1 MIVTICSSDP
11 VSYFWT
17 QGTNSSLGKYRFN
30 FYNYL
35 IGNAATNVVT
45 DALILLIPIP
55 IVWSLKM
62 RTMQKVGVC
71 SVLLLG
77 VVYVPD
83 PPASLLKLH
92 QNMTNKYH
100 I

>member
-1 MIVTICSSDP
+1 MIATICSSDP

-17 QGTNSSLGKYRFN
+17 QGISSSPGKYRFN

-35 IGNAATNVVT
+35 IGNAATNVAT
-45 DALILLIPIP
+45 DGLILLVPIP
-55 IVWSLKM
+55 IVWNLKM
-62 RTMQKVGVC
+62 GTLQKVGVC

-77 VVYVPD
+77 IVYVPNL
-83 PPASLLKLH
+83 PASLLKLH
-92 QNMTNKYH
+92 QSMTNKYH